1 MNFKERLS
9 LNYGKLTPTDKV
21 ITAYVVK
28 HPEFFFTHTIQQ
40 VTDEIN
46 VSPAAM
52 IRYVKKLG
60 YRGFKE
66 FVLALEQQ
74 QDETADRTQ
83 KNTENG
89 TLFTK
94 VLETYAESLERSR
107 KKDFDDDL
115 RRASA
120 MILDTPHVK
129 AIGIGNSGLPAEQ
142 LVYSLYTQGLFIEA
156 ITSQTQI
163 YYLKDLLDATYL
175 LIIYTVSG
183 IDDYYREI
191 VENAQKVGAK
201 TIIITLNDES
211 QAAELADIAF
221 ILPNGQ
227 AQVSENGSLYQVDN
241 RILFFV
247 LSESIAYYVK
257 NELDQRQLI
266 K

>member
-1 MNFKERLS
+1 MNYKERLS
-9 LNYGKLTPTDKV
+9 LNYSGLTPTDKIITTAV
-21 ITAYVVK
+21 IK
-28 HPEFFFTHTIQQ
+28 QPELFLTHTIQQ
-40 VTDEIN
+40 VTDKIN

-66 FVLALEQQ
+66 FILALEAQE
-74 QDETADRTQ
+74 ETADAT
-83 KNTENG
+83 KEVSESD

-94 VLETYAESLERSR
+94 VLETYMASLERSR
-107 KKDFDDDL
+107 KRAYDSDL
-115 RRASA
+115 RQVANL
-120 MILDTPHVK
+120 ILDTPQVK

-156 ITSQTQI
+156 VTSQTQI
-163 YYLKDLLDATYL
+163 YYLKEVLDASYL

-191 VENAQKVGAK
+191 IENANRVGAK
-201 TIIITLNDES
+201 TVVITLNPES
-211 QAAELADIAF
+211 QAAELATIEL

-227 AQVSENGSLYQVDN
+227 AQISENGSLYQVDN

-257 NELDQRQLI
+257 NELDQRRA